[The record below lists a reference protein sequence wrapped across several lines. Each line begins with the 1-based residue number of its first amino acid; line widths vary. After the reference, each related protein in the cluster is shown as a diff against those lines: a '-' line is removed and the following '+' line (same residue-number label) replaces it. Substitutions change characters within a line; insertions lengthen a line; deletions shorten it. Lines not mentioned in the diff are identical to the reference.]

1 LGLDWVKENASF
13 SMAFQTMPYLFG
25 KWGTALATA
34 AGFMWFGLLF
44 FAGITSS
51 LAMGTPWMGFMQ
63 DEYGYS
69 TKKAAW
75 TFGLVTLVMGL
86 PTVIFFQQGVFDQ
99 YDYWAGTVGLV
110 VFALAETI
118 LFSWIF
124 DIHNGWNE
132 ISEGADIRLPKI
144 YKPIIRYVTPGILA
158 IIFVLSLVSP
168 KDNDWKKAMNDQWE
182 FDKGSII
189 GQIGNVDIAY
199 NRSPIASE
207 LQADN
212 SGTITLQN
220 GSLQILDETGTE
232 LNNYSL
238 SASQTAMVSEGD
250 QVTAGQSIASGRFI
264 NPIFYR
270 YLARL
275 MLLGLFVYLA
285 ILVRK
290 AHYYKKGAT
299 A

>member
-1 LGLDWVKENASF
+1 
-13 SMAFQTMPYLFG
+13 M
-25 KWGTALATA
+25 
-34 AGFMWFGLLF
+34 
-44 FAGITSS
+44 
-51 LAMGTPWMGFMQ
+51 
-63 DEYGYS
+63 
-69 TKKAAW
+69 
-75 TFGLVTLVMGL
+75 
-86 PTVIFFQQGVFDQ
+86 
-99 YDYWAGTVGLV
+99 
-110 VFALAETI
+110 
-118 LFSWIF
+118 
-124 DIHNGWNE
+124 
-132 ISEGADIRLPKI
+132 
-144 YKPIIRYVTPGILA
+144 
-158 IIFVLSLVSP
+158 
-168 KDNDWKKAMNDQWE
+168 
-182 FDKGSII
+182 

-290 AHYYKKGAT
+290 AHYNKKGAT

>member
-1 LGLDWVKENASF
+1 
-13 SMAFQTMPYLFG
+13 MAFQTMPYLFG
-25 KWGTALATA
+25 KWGTALATT

-75 TFGLVTLVMGL
+75 TFGLVTLIMGL

-132 ISEGADIRLPKI
+132 IKEGADIRLPKI
-144 YKPIIRYVTPGILA
+144 YKPIIRFVTPSILA

-168 KDNDWKKAMNDQWE
+168 KDNDWKKAINEKWE
-182 FDKGSII
+182 FDAGSIL

-212 SGTITLQN
+212 SGNISFKDGKMVIVDES
-220 GSLQILDETGTE
+220 GSSLNTYE
-232 LNNYSL
+232 LNG
-238 SASQTAMVSEGD
+238 AQTAMVGEGD
-250 QVTAGQSIASGRFI
+250 SVKAGQSIAIGRFI

-275 MLLGLFVYLA
+275 MLLGLFIYIGL
-285 ILVRK
+285 LVRN
-290 AHYYKKGAT
+290 AHYKKKGAT